1 MEVPTFKRK
10 HYGTPQSTI
19 LIIANYVVFG
29 VILSIS
35 GGKANWFFWIAILLL
50 ALYNFFN
57 IRKDREEYTKA
68 RIIAYVISIVI
79 MVAMFFVFKIKG
91 QSL

>member
-10 HYGTPQSTI
+10 HYGTPQSAM
-19 LIIANYVVFG
+19 LIIANYVVFA
-29 VILSIS
+29 VVLSFT
-35 GGKANWFFWIAILLL
+35 GGKTGWFFWIAILLL

-91 QSL
+91 QTL

>member
-19 LIIANYVVFG
+19 LIIANYVVFA
-29 VILSIS
+29 VILSIT
-35 GGKANWFFWIAILLL
+35 GGKANWFFWIGTALL

-68 RIIAYVISIVI
+68 RIIAYIISIALMI
-79 MVAMFFVFKIKG
+79 AMFFLFKLKG